1 MAKNGYLL
9 GRLAYR
15 LSRTVF
21 VEGSLTTATFFARA
35 QTSPCNAIVPAIADL
50 MRLGKGHVIADLM
63 EELPASVDSIPM
75 TLPIDEQGSFSLG
88 WYHEAGSERICLA
101 PNCSQALGKANR
113 SGYCKA
119 HIELSPHR
127 KQRRSAKYRNI

>member
-1 MAKNGYLL
+1 MC
-9 GRLAYR
+9 
-15 LSRTVF
+15 
-21 VEGSLTTATFFARA
+21 RA
-35 QTSPCNAIVPAIADL
+35 DRAAIVDL

-88 WYHEAGSERICLA
+88 WYHEAGSEKICLA

-113 SGYCKA
+113 SGYCQE

-127 KQRRSAKYRNI
+127 KQQRSAKYRNI